1 MSIVEQFLKSSD
13 TILGCAV
20 VPVLAEAIK
29 PAEMSAEMDKASWR
43 QDCLDVFK
51 VIEGAVEARKVAKCL
66 GNVGE
71 YCFPESS
78 PNEFDLTIVAQ
89 QFPIEVYE
97 HMKRLYESAE
107 SESVKQT
114 TLHTTKTPSLGPLN
128 DVLYVDR
135 EIDALWDRALECE
148 NGGFSREFRL
158 ALIRSLMRADAAT
171 ALDRIRNFVIAC
183 KNASEIKL
191 LAELV
196 ATRPSRF
203 VFDHSDV
210 VRAILVRSQE
220 FAATKEVTRTLI
232 LSACGG
238 GRTYTDTE
246 LDPEYKYIL
255 EQGDALANRFRD
267 DPLLQPFY
275 SEIANWERLSA
286 P

>member
-1 MSIVEQFLKSSD
+1 MAKARPIRQRALSIVEQFLKSSD

-107 SESVKQT
+107 SRTPDIES
-114 TLHTTKTPSLGPLN
+114 
-128 DVLYVDR
+128 
-135 EIDALWDRALECE
+135 
-148 NGGFSREFRL
+148 
-158 ALIRSLMRADAAT
+158 
-171 ALDRIRNFVIAC
+171 
-183 KNASEIKL
+183 
-191 LAELV
+191 
-196 ATRPSRF
+196 
-203 VFDHSDV
+203 
-210 VRAILVRSQE
+210 
-220 FAATKEVTRTLI
+220 TRTV
-232 LSACGG
+232 
-238 GRTYTDTE
+238 
-246 LDPEYKYIL
+246 
-255 EQGDALANRFRD
+255 
-267 DPLLQPFY
+267 
-275 SEIANWERLSA
+275 
-286 P
+286 